1 MKHLLICLLV
11 TLGFQ
16 AFSQSETETIGKII
30 YYEGKVE
37 LGKDPTWTRAKI
49 NTEVKRNMFIKT
61 GAETMAEIT
70 WNNGTK
76 SVVGPNSKIEIK
88 ALFAGA
94 NGSGKTS
101 TEGVFNEFK
110 SVFKASPAAKRSEEG
125 GVRREEVKKNKRD
138 EIYWKQD
145 APITFQEAFAFY
157 EKKEYTK
164 AISALHS
171 FIHQKPNDENVKF
184 AEFALGHCYIMSNN
198 TVKAREIFT
207 QFIVKYP
214 NDTLKAEAEKVLT
227 LI

>member
-1 MKHLLICLLV
+1 MKHTLICLFV
-11 TLGFQ
+11 ILGFQ
-16 AFSQSETETIGKII
+16 AFAQSDTATVGKIK

-37 LGKDPTWTRAKI
+37 LGKDPNWTRAKI
-49 NTEVKRNMFIKT
+49 NTAVKRNQFIKT

-94 NGSGKTS
+94 NGNSKSS

-110 SVFKASPAAKRSEEG
+110 SVFKATPTTKRAEEG
-125 GVRREEVKKNKRD
+125 GVRRDDAQKNKRD

-145 APITFQEAFAFY
+145 APITFEEAFAFY
-157 EKKEYTK
+157 EKKDYTK
-164 AISALHS
+164 AITALHS
-171 FIHQKPNDENVKF
+171 FIYQKPNDENIKF

-207 QFIVKYP
+207 DFIVKHP
-214 NDTLKAEAEKVLT
+214 NDSLKAEAEKVLA
-227 LI
+227 LL